1 MKNKFFDYLK
11 LMRVK
16 HYLKNFLIFLPL
28 VFSGNL
34 FNCNYLFKSFI
45 GFVIFSLTCSIIYV
59 INDIRDVDKDKKH
72 DKKKNRPIASG
83 RVSIRNAL
91 LLAFILL
98 IISILLLIL
107 FRLPVYSIILLI
119 IYFVINLAYSFGFK
133 NIPLLD
139 IIILTSGFVIR
150 VLFGASITNIVVSNW
165 LYLTVMSMSF
175 YLSLG
180 KRRGEIKTKKSTREV
195 LKYYTNEFLDKC
207 MYMCLGIAIVF
218 YSLWT
223 VDESVINRVGK
234 DLVWTVPI
242 IIIICMRYSM
252 LIENE
257 NNDGDPVEVVFG
269 DKAIII
275 LGLVYVMFLLG
286 LIYW

>member
-91 LLAFILL
+91 LLAFIVL
-98 IISILLLIL
+98 IKIS
-107 FRLPVYSIILLI
+107 
-119 IYFVINLAYSFGFK
+119 
-133 NIPLLD
+133 NIP
-139 IIILTSGFVIR
+139 
-150 VLFGASITNIVVSNW
+150 
-165 LYLTVMSMSF
+165 
-175 YLSLG
+175 
-180 KRRGEIKTKKSTREV
+180 
-195 LKYYTNEFLDKC
+195 
-207 MYMCLGIAIVF
+207 
-218 YSLWT
+218 
-223 VDESVINRVGK
+223 
-234 DLVWTVPI
+234 
-242 IIIICMRYSM
+242 
-252 LIENE
+252 
-257 NNDGDPVEVVFG
+257 
-269 DKAIII
+269 
-275 LGLVYVMFLLG
+275 
-286 LIYW
+286 